1 MKGLTVSI
9 GADSTGL
16 KKGLGSAAG
25 LVKGA
30 AASIGKVS
38 GVIGKIA
45 APVAAIGGLAGLAA
59 GMTKAISKAA
69 EMETLETAFIPLL
82 GSADAAQARIAEL
95 AQFAASTPFEL
106 PQIAAASK
114 TLETLTRGA
123 LSTGDGLTMVGDV
136 ASATG
141 QPFDMIATTIGRLYD
156 GLDSGRPVGEALARL
171 QELGVVSGDV
181 RGRIEDMQ
189 KEGMKGPEVWAI
201 AEQAMGRFGGSMKLQ
216 SGTWS
221 GLISTLKDNISN
233 MMATFGTP
241 IIDALK
247 PFLKQTGDLVGTMT
261 EKAAEFGQKVAD
273 GIQFVIAMFKTGNM
287 TSLIG
292 TSLKLGF
299 MYAVNALY
307 KALVASLRVAGQM
320 MLELPKLLFTYF
332 KVLVSPDFWKGMGNA
347 LIGIAIS
354 FIAFLKRGTAE
365 LMEVLR
371 PLAELFGKGETLDFA
386 QDDLRRDA
394 RNLDKQASDRFKQSG
409 ADLEGPAKMVGQQ
422 FADSF
427 AKLNDRFQDSIKD
440 TRDIMDTTQARD
452 SMGRILQEIKDAM
465 PKKDD
470 SKKDVPA
477 NANPQETAPVQ
488 KAKDPFKPIVTSFA
502 RVGGG
507 GYGTGLMDAQ
517 RENNKLTAQTNRILQ
532 KISAKQT
539 TPALNPP
546 NPVAVFG

>member
-299 MYAVNALY
+299 QMAVNFLY
-307 KALVASLRVAGQM
+307 KGVVALLQTVGQGFI
-320 MLELPKLLFTYF
+320 ESAKLLFTYL
-332 KVLVSPDFWKGMGNA
+332 KVLVTPDFWKGMGNA

-409 ADLEGPAKMVGQQ
+409 ADLEGPAKEVAKQY
-422 FADSF
+422 AESF
-427 AKLNDRFQDSIKD
+427 KAINNRFQTAFKD